1 MSRFATH
8 ARTRFS
14 APPATARGEVSLRLR
29 RAALRVRSHSGC
41 AAWWARSCRLQPE
54 LRANC
59 RAGRARVPA
68 RGGYSLRSGGRQ
80 GTVYRR
86 GPSARVPARGVSLRP
101 GGWQGIDRRRGGRGR
116 TRASVGRDG
125 CHGGRAAQRARSSV
139 GAQHGAL
146 RADIQAAICAES
158 GRKRPGAEWQ
168 PPTARAALEL
178 FSRARRLWPKI
189 ATESV
194 LISRCN

>member
-68 RGGYSLRSGGRQ
+68 RGGFSLRSGGRQ

-101 GGWQGIDRRRGGRGR
+101 GGWQGIDRRRGGRAR
-116 TRASVGRDG
+116 ARASAGRDG
-125 CHGGRAAQRARSSV
+125 CHEGAQHSGRAARQERSTALSVQTSKQRSAPNLGVKGPEQVAAAYSQSCARV
-139 GAQHGAL
+139 VF
-146 RADIQAAICAES
+146 
-158 GRKRPGAEWQ
+158 
-168 PPTARAALEL
+168 ARAPPVAED
-178 FSRARRLWPKI
+178 RNRVR
-189 ATESV
+189 V
-194 LISRCN
+194 